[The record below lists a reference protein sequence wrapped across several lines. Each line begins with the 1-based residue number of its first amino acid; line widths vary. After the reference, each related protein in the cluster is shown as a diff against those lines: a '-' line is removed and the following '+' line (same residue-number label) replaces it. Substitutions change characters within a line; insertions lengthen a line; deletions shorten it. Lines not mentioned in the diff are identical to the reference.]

1 MDRILKWEINYFE
14 TLENFQEYENILTLP
29 VHAQVNIDK
38 AELEDA
44 RWFTYEEI
52 TEALQNL
59 PRDPRREPPVF
70 WVPPSYAIANQLLQ
84 EWANHQQLSR
94 KLHGLK

>member
-1 MDRILKWEINYFE
+1 MKAYQNIVILANGSTIEAFLLLQLLIA
-14 TLENFQEYENILTLP
+14 LP
-29 VHAQVNIDK
+29 VHGQVNIDK

-52 TEALQNL
+52 TEALQNM

-70 WVPPSYAIANQLLQ
+70 WVPPSYAIANQLIQ

-94 KLHGLK
+94 K